1 MFSVSVFVERHL
13 RSMPPSLDGS
23 SAGFDS
29 SLHFASLGG
38 KSVARLG
45 IWYLNLLSVDEKL

>member
-1 MFSVSVFVERHL
+1 MISVSVFVERHL
-13 RSMPPSLDGS
+13 RGMPPSLDGS

-38 KSVARLG
+38 KSVTRLG
-45 IWYLNLLSVDEKL
+45 RWYLNLLSVDEKL